1 MSKQEKLFTEVEEFV
16 YVPSVI
22 GSGYEDK
29 VAELALEDGIAHRA
43 ARKNM
48 QIHSAV
54 IFLVNKEFAGFMT
67 FQNNV
72 ELREFCLLQSVILPT
87 LYTDERYLEMVQKVL
102 DQNTEN
108 LPAFMTTNPKSE
120 FETPELYKSLGF
132 VTYLSMGGFEYM
144 IKGNLEDARFK
155 FLAHITMTN
164 VWHSVKADWL
174 RTKKE
179 WNARIEAAGER
190 EEVPN
195 PLLATREG
203 CWGGKNSMS
212 NVVAGKAH
220 NKNASVLDPTACE
233 VILRFFMP
241 KEGKRVY
248 NPFGGGVQFGFITGY
263 YGLEY
268 VASEIRKNQCDAN
281 NKLCGEFFDVKWVQ
295 SDSSTYEPDGMFDL
309 VFTCPPYYRV
319 EKYVDYDGEPP
330 EGEINS
336 LPSYKQFKEKLFAGY
351 ELAIKHLAEDRFFVI
366 MTGDSRDSNG
376 AYNCSEAETE
386 IFLRDQGLKIY
397 NRIVYLESEFTRL
410 AQAKVTLQTRK
421 FPKCEQ
427 KIIVAFKGDL
437 SKIADLYPRIG
448 RL

>member
-1 MSKQEKLFTEVEEFV
+1 MRSA
-16 YVPSVI
+16 I
-22 GSGYEDK
+22 
-29 VAELALEDGIAHRA
+29 I
-43 ARKNM
+43 RK
-48 QIHSAV
+48 
-54 IFLVNKEFAGFMT
+54 
-67 FQNNV
+67 
-72 ELREFCLLQSVILPT
+72 
-87 LYTDERYLEMVQKVL
+87 
-102 DQNTEN
+102 
-108 LPAFMTTNPKSE
+108 
-120 FETPELYKSLGF
+120 
-132 VTYLSMGGFEYM
+132 
-144 IKGNLEDARFK
+144 
-155 FLAHITMTN
+155 
-164 VWHSVKADWL
+164 
-174 RTKKE
+174 
-179 WNARIEAAGER
+179 RI
-190 EEVPN
+190 
-195 PLLATREG
+195 
-203 CWGGKNSMS
+203 
-212 NVVAGKAH
+212 
-220 NKNASVLDPTACE
+220 D
-233 VILRFFMP
+233 
-241 KEGKRVY
+241 
-248 NPFGGGVQFGFITGY
+248 GGVQFGFITGY